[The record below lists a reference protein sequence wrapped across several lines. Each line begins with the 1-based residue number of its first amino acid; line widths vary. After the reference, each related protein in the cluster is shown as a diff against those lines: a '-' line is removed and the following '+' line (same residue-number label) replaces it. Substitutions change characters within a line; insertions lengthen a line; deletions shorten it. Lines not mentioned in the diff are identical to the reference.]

1 LTQRILKE
9 VILMP
14 KKILLP
20 SDGSEYALKATEYL
34 KKLFKDHKDIE
45 VTILYVGHIPTEL
58 VFNGQFFGLA
68 EMDLNLD
75 KMIENSAEPIFEKTK
90 EIFSDTD
97 FTIRTVIQS
106 GSPAEEIALFAKS
119 EKFDLIVIGSRG
131 FSEIK
136 GILLGSV
143 SDRVA
148 HISLCPVLIVK

>member
-1 LTQRILKE
+1 M
-9 VILMP
+9 MP

-20 SDGSEYALKATEYL
+20 SDGSKYALKAADYL
-34 KKLFKDHKDIE
+34 KELFKDHSDIE

-75 KMIENSAEPIFEKTK
+75 KMLEHSAEPIFENTK
-90 EIFSDTD
+90 KLFDGTGFKLI
-97 FTIRTVIQS
+97 TVIQS

-119 EKFDLIVIGSRG
+119 EQIDLIVIGSRG
-131 FSEIK
+131 LGEIK

-148 HISLCPVLIVK
+148 HISPCPVLIVK